1 MRRGLGV
8 MAARVLAYH
17 AAPAPRLARAAARAR
32 PGAAAFGDLARNRLP
47 LAPSSSCGRR
57 RNSMLAPC
65 PEALKEEEASAS
77 YAPPTPPPRPYV
89 PQRDD
94 YAGAGALIPPD
105 DASLPGGH
113 VVLVDG
119 MSMIFRSFYGW
130 KNRAEPLLN
139 SKGEDVS
146 VQYSVAHAILGVLE
160 LDPTHLAVCFDAK
173 GKTFRHEMFT
183 DYKANRP
190 PTPPELKETIPRV
203 IEMVRRMGVPLLMT
217 SGVEADDIIGTVARR
232 SVERGLH
239 VSVVSPDKDFFQ
251 LLGPRVRQLRPN
263 GRNGDASKGAD
274 YDEQASNDG
283 GMTPGTN
290 GFGPHGFKELSTRGL
305 VPYTERDFRAE
316 FGGLDPAQFVDLL
329 AMVGDSSDNIPGV
342 EGIGPK
348 TAPKL
353 LGEYGNIEGCVAN
366 ATQIRN
372 KRVRESLGSERGAA
386 TAHLCRSLVKIR
398 TALSDPTIN
407 DPALPIDAL
416 GLTGKVPPAD
426 GGKGVG
432 EYLERELEIAS
443 AADRWREACYAAS
456 RRPV

>member
-1 MRRGLGV
+1 
-8 MAARVLAYH
+8 
-17 AAPAPRLARAAARAR
+17 
-32 PGAAAFGDLARNRLP
+32 
-47 LAPSSSCGRR
+47 
-57 RNSMLAPC
+57 
-65 PEALKEEEASAS
+65 
-77 YAPPTPPPRPYV
+77 
-89 PQRDD
+89 
-94 YAGAGALIPPD
+94 
-105 DASLPGGH
+105 
-113 VVLVDG
+113 
-119 MSMIFRSFYGW
+119 
-130 KNRAEPLLN
+130 
-139 SKGEDVS
+139 
-146 VQYSVAHAILGVLE
+146 
-160 LDPTHLAVCFDAK
+160 
-173 GKTFRHEMFT
+173 
-183 DYKANRP
+183 
-190 PTPPELKETIPRV
+190 
-203 IEMVRRMGVPLLMT
+203 VPLLMT

-290 GFGPHGFKELSTRGL
+290 GFGPHGFKELSARGL

-407 DPALPIDAL
+407 EPALPIDAL

>member
-1 MRRGLGV
+1 
-8 MAARVLAYH
+8 
-17 AAPAPRLARAAARAR
+17 
-32 PGAAAFGDLARNRLP
+32 
-47 LAPSSSCGRR
+47 
-57 RNSMLAPC
+57 
-65 PEALKEEEASAS
+65 
-77 YAPPTPPPRPYV
+77 
-89 PQRDD
+89 
-94 YAGAGALIPPD
+94 
-105 DASLPGGH
+105 GH

-251 LLGPRVRQLRPN
+251 LLGPR
-263 GRNGDASKGAD
+263 
-274 YDEQASNDG
+274 
-283 GMTPGTN
+283 
-290 GFGPHGFKELSTRGL
+290 LSARGL

-366 ATQIRN
+366 AMEIRN
-372 KRVRESLGSERGAA
+372 KRVRE
-386 TAHLCRSLVKIR
+386 
-398 TALSDPTIN
+398 
-407 DPALPIDAL
+407 
-416 GLTGKVPPAD
+416 
-426 GGKGVG
+426 
-432 EYLERELEIAS
+432 
-443 AADRWREACYAAS
+443 
-456 RRPV
+456 

>member
-1 MRRGLGV
+1 

-17 AAPAPRLARAAARAR
+17 AAPAPRLARGAARAR
-32 PGAAAFGDLARNRLP
+32 PGAAAFDDLARNRLP

-160 LDPTHLAVCFDAK
+160 LEPTHLAVCFDAK

-263 GRNGDASKGAD
+263 GRNGDSSKGAD
-274 YDEQASNDG
+274 YDEQALNDG
-283 GMTPGTN
+283 GLAPGTN
-290 GFGPHGFKELSTRGL
+290 GFGPHGFKELSARGL
-305 VPYTERDFRAE
+305 VPYLERDFRAE

-366 ATQIRN
+366 AMEIRN

-407 DPALPIDAL
+407 EPALPIDAL

-456 RRPV
+456 RRENDRM